1 MYLLLHIVGS
11 IYSYRRSGYFQ
22 DTLFSLISYYEAIHV
37 FFLIF
42 TGREGFQLF
51 EFVHNNNLSFLF
63 PLPFTYRENREFKV
77 TVKLT
82 GSKV

>member
-22 DTLFSLISYYEAIHV
+22 DTLFSLISYYEVIHV
-37 FFLIF
+37 FFFFYFHWQGGISI
-42 TGREGFQLF
+42 
-51 EFVHNNNLSFLF
+51 VHNNNLSFLF
-63 PLPFTYRENREFKV
+63 PLPFAYRDNREFKV

-82 GSKV
+82 GSTV